1 MVFLE
6 SIMKTLKVLC
16 FGACLLGASFLQAG
30 ESEELLQRL
39 QPYSQPPKEFAEDMG
54 KYKSML
60 AGVKTKDDWEKRKQ
74 EIRKSW
80 NDALGHWPAILE
92 QPKLEY
98 LEKEMREKVLQ
109 HHVRIEVAPGKK
121 TEDAYILIPEGKGP
135 FPAVVVVFYESLTGI
150 GKKGEMRDFAWQLAR
165 RGFVTLSLGSD
176 PNSYYP
182 SPDDVKL
189 QPLTYHGYVAANCY
203 HVLAS
208 LPEVDARLIG
218 LTGHSY
224 GGKWAL
230 FGSCLY
236 EKFAATAWSDPGI
249 VFDEKRGNV
258 NYWEPWYLGYEKGVS
273 RKRGIIKPD
282 SPRTGPYKTLVETGH
297 DLHELHALLA
307 PRPLLVSGGAEDP
320 PLRWQAL
327 NHLVAVNKFLGYEG
341 RVFMS
346 NRPGHS
352 PTAESNEVLYDFFAY
367 WLKQK
372 KVLVK

>member
-1 MVFLE
+1 
-6 SIMKTLKVLC
+6 
-16 FGACLLGASFLQAG
+16 
-30 ESEELLQRL
+30 
-39 QPYSQPPKEFAEDMG
+39 
-54 KYKSML
+54 
-60 AGVKTKDDWEKRKQ
+60 
-74 EIRKSW
+74 
-80 NDALGHWPAILE
+80 
-92 QPKLEY
+92 
-98 LEKEMREKVLQ
+98 
-109 HHVRIEVAPGKK
+109 
-121 TEDAYILIPEGKGP
+121 
-135 FPAVVVVFYESLTGI
+135 
-150 GKKGEMRDFAWQLAR
+150 MRDFAWQLAK

-182 SPDDVKL
+182 SRDDVKL
-189 QPLTYHGYVAANCY
+189 QPLTYHGYVAANGY
-203 HVLAS
+203 QVLAS

-236 EKFAATAWSDPGI
+236 DKFAATAWSDPGI
-249 VFDEKRGNV
+249 VFDEKRSNV

-273 RKRGIIKPD
+273 RKPGIIKAD
-282 SPRTGPYKTLVETGH
+282 NPRTGPYKTLVETGH

-307 PRPLLVSGGAEDP
+307 PRPVLVSGGAEDG

-327 NHLVAVNKFLGYEG
+327 NHLIAVNKFLGYEG

-367 WLKQK
+367 WLKHK
-372 KVLVK
+372 KVLDK

>member
-1 MVFLE
+1 
-6 SIMKTLKVLC
+6 MKTFAVVC
-16 FGACLLGASFLQAG
+16 FGACIVGGSFLHAQ
-30 ESEELLQRL
+30 ESEKLLQRL
-39 QPYSQPPKEFAEDMG
+39 QPFAQPAKEYAGDMG

-60 AGVKTKDDWEKRKQ
+60 EGVKTKEDWEKRRQ

-80 NDALGHWPAILE
+80 NDSLGHWPAILE
-92 QPKLEY
+92 RPKIEY
-98 LEKEMREKVLQ
+98 LEKELREKVVQ
-109 HHVRIEVAPGKK
+109 HHIRIEVAPGKK
-121 TEDAYILIPEGKGP
+121 TEDAYLLIPEGKGP
-135 FPAVVVVFYESLTGI
+135 FPAVVVVFYESLSGI
-150 GKKGEMRDFAWQLAR
+150 GRKGEMRDFAWQLAK

-182 SPDDVKL
+182 SRDDVKL
-189 QPLTYHGYVAANCY
+189 QPLTYHGYVAANGY
-203 HVLAS
+203 QVLAS

-236 EKFAATAWSDPGI
+236 DKFAATAWSDPGI
-249 VFDEKRGNV
+249 VFDEKRSNV

-273 RKRGIIKPD
+273 RKPGIIKAD
-282 SPRTGPYKTLVETGH
+282 NPRTGPYKTLVETGH

-307 PRPLLVSGGAEDP
+307 PRPVLVSGGAEDGSS
-320 PLRWQAL
+320 RWQAL

-367 WLKQK
+367 WLKHK
-372 KVLVK
+372 KVLDK

>member
-1 MVFLE
+1 MVYSE
-6 SIMKTLKVLC
+6 TIMKTFAVVC
-16 FGACLLGASFLQAG
+16 FGACILGGSFLHAQ
-30 ESEELLQRL
+30 ESEKLLQRL
-39 QPYSQPPKEFAEDMG
+39 QPFAQPAKEYAGDMG

-60 AGVKTKDDWEKRKQ
+60 EGVKTKEDWEKRRQ

-92 QPKLEY
+92 QPKIEY
-98 LEKEMREKVLQ
+98 LEKEMREKVVQ
-109 HHVRIEVAPGKK
+109 HHIRIEVAPGKK
-121 TEDAYILIPEGKGP
+121 TEDAYLLIPEGKGP
-135 FPAVVVVFYESLTGI
+135 FPAVVVVFYESLSGI
-150 GKKGEMRDFAWQLAR
+150 GRKGEMRDFAWQLAK

-182 SPDDVKL
+182 SRDDVKL
-189 QPLTYHGYVAANCY
+189 QPLTYHGYVAANGY
-203 HVLAS
+203 QVLAS

-236 EKFAATAWSDPGI
+236 DKFAATAWSDPGI
-249 VFDEKRGNV
+249 VFDEKRANV

-273 RKRGIIKPD
+273 RKPGVIKAD
-282 SPRTGPYKTLVETGH
+282 NPRTGPYKTLVETGH

-307 PRPLLVSGGAEDP
+307 PRPVLVSGGAEDG

-327 NHLVAVNKFLGYEG
+327 NHLIAVNKFLGYEG

-352 PTAESNEVLYDFFAY
+352 PTVESNEVLYDFFAY
-367 WLKQK
+367 WLKNK
-372 KVLVK
+372 KVLDK